1 MKKVSVLMSIY
12 NENEN
17 QIKKSVNSILN
28 QSYKNLELIII
39 IDNPSNKN
47 EYLKIMKKNFDDN
60 RIKILINEKNIGLAL
75 SMNKAFNYSDGYYIA
90 RMDADDIAYQKRI
103 ENEVESL
110 EKGNYDFVCTGYI
123 FIDEEDNQINGT
135 YKYYQPDELKR
146 ALITTNCIHHPTVL
160 MKRENFEKVGGYRN
174 FPCSQDYDL
183 WLRLLEQQCQFIMI
197 DEPLLKYRVREDST
211 TSRKK
216 FLQAVTLYYISLL
229 FYQRLTNGHDDY
241 SEKNYKMFVDK
252 CNKKYK
258 SYKENINKIQSIQKK
273 LGASRIKDIYYRF
286 ILLVKSNFIRDT
298 YLLKIRIKKLIPY

>member
-1 MKKVSVLMSIY
+1 MSIY

-17 QIKKSVNSILN
+17 QIKESVSSILN

-47 EYLKIMKKNFDDN
+47 EYLKTMKKNFDDN
-60 RIKILINEKNIGLAL
+60 RIKILVNEKNMGLAL
-75 SMNKAFNYSDGYYIA
+75 SMNKAFNYSEGYYIA

-103 ENEVESL
+103 EKEVERL

-123 FIDEEDNQINGT
+123 FIDEKDNQINGT

-197 DEPLLKYRVREDST
+197 DEPLLKYRVREDSI

-229 FYQRLTNGHDDY
+229 FYQRLTNGHDNY
-241 SEKNYKMFVDK
+241 SEENYKIFVEK

-258 SYKENINKIQSIQKK
+258 LYKKNINKIQSIQKK
-273 LGASRIKDIYYRF
+273 LGTSSFKDIYYRF
-286 ILLVKSNFIRDT
+286 VLLIKSNFIRDT
-298 YLLKIRIKKLIPY
+298 YLLKIKIKKFLSF